1 MASQSSLITF
11 APVDSLVSSI
21 IKLLSTPDCTLFRR
35 QGHLNTT
42 EVRPHGDVRSI
53 NWRQRPRFQ
62 NGGPSQNWVPLI
74 ALRRPNV
81 VRMRQ
86 LLCNQFDAAECRKCL
101 VLMQKKGRI

>member
-1 MASQSSLITF
+1 MASQSSLITL

-21 IKLLSTPDCTLFRR
+21 IKLLSTPDCTSFRR

-53 NWRQRPRFQ
+53 KLAPTPRFQ
-62 NGGPSQNWVPLI
+62 DGGHSQNCVPLI
-74 ALRRPNV
+74 GLRRPNV

-86 LLCNQFDAAECRKCL
+86 LLCNRFDAAECRKCL
-101 VLMQKKGRI
+101 VLMPKKGRI